1 MGKQNPLGQRQ
12 ESLQIDVPLQLN
24 ITDPPGRNPLI
35 ALTYWVGIGKS
46 PLTAYNLLAEEM
58 SPD

>member
-24 ITDPPGRNPLI
+24 ITDPPGRDLLI
-35 ALTYWVGIGKS
+35 ALAYWVGTGKS
-46 PLTAYNLLAEEM
+46 PLAAYNLLAKEM
-58 SPD
+58 

>member
-24 ITDPPGRNPLI
+24 ITDPPGRDLLI
-35 ALTYWVGIGKS
+35 ALAYWVGIGKS
-46 PLTAYNLLAEEM
+46 PLAAYNLLAKEM
-58 SPD
+58 